1 MLDKAGRGRESG
13 PKQKKIKDAEGRMP
27 LMEHLR
33 ELRNRLV
40 KALLAIIVVT
50 IVAAFFYEDIGAFL
64 VDPVCDL
71 KNVKG
76 TGVTKCG
83 QGVLVQQGVLSP
95 FSMALK
101 ISLATGIIAAS
112 PIWLYQMWAFLAPG
126 LHKNEKKYSLA
137 FVGVGVP
144 LFLGGAY
151 FSYWILPHALQVL
164 LDFTL
169 TDASNQIQLDDYLNF
184 VIRMV
189 VVFGIACELPL
200 VLIMLN
206 FGGIVTARQL
216 ASWWRWVVMGIF
228 VFGAVATPTTDPL
241 TMILLSIPIT
251 ILYGIA
257 LIVAW
262 LNDRRRG
269 KRHAEVF
276 GADLDDDEAS
286 VLDTSVRPVDRPS
299 AVADEPDPSPSARVD
314 DIT

>member
-1 MLDKAGRGRESG
+1 MLDKVGRGRESG

-40 KALLAIIVVT
+40 KALLAIIAVT
-50 IVAAFFYEDIGAFL
+50 LIAAAYYKDVGAFL
-64 VDPVCDL
+64 VQPVCDL

-76 TGVTKCG
+76 TGTTSCG
-83 QGVLVQQGVLSP
+83 NGVLVQRGVLSP

-101 ISLATGIIAAS
+101 ISLTTGIVLAA
-112 PIWLYQMWAFLAPG
+112 PVWLYQLWAFLAPG
-126 LHKNEKKYSLA
+126 LHKNEKKYTLG
-137 FVGVGVP
+137 FVGVGFP
-144 LFLGGAY
+144 LFLAGAY
-151 FSYWILPHALQVL
+151 FSYWILPHALEVL
-164 LDFTL
+164 TDFTL
-169 TDASNQIQLDDYLNF
+169 SDASSQIEVDDYLNF

-206 FGGIVTARQL
+206 LGGVVTARQL
-216 ASWWRWVVMGIF
+216 AGWWRWVVMGIF
-228 VFGAVATPTTDPL
+228 VFGAVATPTTDPI
-241 TMILLSIPIT
+241 TMMLLAVPIT
-251 ILYGIA
+251 ILYLVA

-262 LNDRRRG
+262 LVDRRRA
-269 KRHAEVF
+269 KRRAEVF

-286 VLDTSVRPVDRPS
+286 VLDTSTAPVDGPTS
-299 AVADEPDPSPSARVD
+299 VPDARSGDPRDRVD

>member
-13 PKQKKIKDAEGRMP
+13 SKQKKNKDAEGRMP

-50 IVAAFFYEDIGAFL
+50 IVAAFYYKDIGAFL
-64 VDPVCDL
+64 VEPACGL

-76 TGVTKCG
+76 TGSTDCEL
-83 QGVLVQQGVLSP
+83 LVQSGALGP
-95 FSMALK
+95 FSMMLK
-101 ISLATGIIAAS
+101 LSLVSGIIAAS
-112 PIWLYQMWAFLAPG
+112 PIWLYQLWAFLAPG
-126 LHKNEKKYSLA
+126 LHRHEKKYSLA

-151 FSYWILPHALQVL
+151 FSYWILPHTLEVL
-164 LDFTL
+164 LEFTL
-169 TDASNQIQLDDYLNF
+169 TDASNQIQLDEYLNF
-184 VIRMV
+184 VVRMV
-189 VVFGIACELPL
+189 VVFGLACELPL

-206 FGGIVTARQL
+206 FGGVVTAKQL
-216 ASWWRWVVMGIF
+216 AGWWRWVVMGIF
-228 VFGAVATPTTDPL
+228 VFGAVATPTTDPI

-251 ILYGIA
+251 VLYGVA

-262 LNDRRRG
+262 INDRRRG
-269 KRHAEVF
+269 RARAKAL
-276 GADLDDDEAS
+276 GGDLDDDEAS
-286 VLDTSVRPVDRPS
+286 VLDTGPAPVDAPS
-299 AVADEPDPSPSARVD
+299 AVDPEPGREPGTRVD